1 MYTKLTITKIPND
14 LLFNNVYSEL
24 VYEANAL
31 LNTMIEANKTDGTI
45 DYSQIP
51 NDATKTECHR
61 RWVNQEAADEW
72 LSGIQTLSTKHSAY
86 FEVVAIEDI

>member
-1 MYTKLTITKIPND
+1 MYTKLTITKAPND
-14 LLFNNVYSEL
+14 FLSNIVYSEL
-24 VYEANAL
+24 VYEATAL
-31 LNTMIEANKTDGTI
+31 LNTMIAANKTDGI
-45 DYSQIP
+45 INYSQIQ
-51 NDATKTECHR
+51 NDTTKIKCHR